1 MIIAAIV
8 AVVLFVLFIA
18 FLATYKVIPANEAHV
33 LVVMGGGRRIMS
45 PIASPRGD
53 GAEGEVRVKT
63 AYFFIPFLM
72 KREVMPLVNVRDD
85 IKDIQ
90 LNDLEM
96 APFVADVVAW
106 LRIEDPVKAASRLDF
121 TNGTPFVSLHQDLVG
136 IVQAIARTVSMK
148 QEILDIMRD
157 RKTFSTGVSTEVDLV
172 LKEWG
177 IALVNLEVN
186 DIRDGDGS
194 EVIQNYELMRKATIE
209 SLARIQVSKKNREAV
224 EAEQEN
230 IKLAEIAT
238 AESEKAFTIAQTTK
252 DEVIGVAIQGKDKR
266 IAVAEADTNKTKVDA
281 LRVLEVGTAEVK
293 KEAAVVTATGEGEAL
308 RIKGEKEADVIKLT
322 GAADASAIEAK
333 GLAEATAK
341 LKFAEALQKYNDAG
355 LGIEK
360 LYAWRDVKK
369 AFAEAQGKIAENA
382 EIKLVTSGKGMS
394 IFGMEMNAEN
404 GADLG
409 AMIEAMD
416 KEIDSGAVV
425 STIKKAV
432 KTATA
437 PKA

>member
-1 MIIAAIV
+1 MIITIAAALV
-8 AVVLFVLFIA
+8 AAFVLFLV

-33 LVVMGGGRRIMS
+33 LVVMGGGRKIMS
-45 PIASPRGD
+45 PLPSTD
-53 GAEGEVRVKT
+53 GAVKAKT

-72 KREVMPLVNVRDD
+72 KRNIMPLTNVRDD

-121 TNGTPFVSLHQDLVG
+121 SSGSPFQSLHNDLVG

-157 RKTFSTGVSTEVDLV
+157 RKTFSTGVSTEVDIV

-209 SLARIQVSKKNREAV
+209 SLARIQVATKNREAV
-224 EAEQEN
+224 EKEQEN
-230 IKLAEIAT
+230 LKLANIAT
-238 AESEKAFTIAQTTK
+238 AESEKAYTLAQTEK
-252 DEVIGVAIQGKDKR
+252 DEKIGIAVQGKEQR
-266 IAVAEADTNKTKVDA
+266 IAVAEADTNKTKVEA
-281 LRVLEVGTAEVK
+281 KRVLDVGTAEVVK
-293 KEAAVVTATGEGEAL
+293 QATITEAEGVGEAI
-308 RIKGEKEADVIKLT
+308 RIKGEKEAAIVSLNGKAE
-322 GAADASAIEAK
+322 GEAIEAK
-333 GLAEATAK
+333 GLAEAKAK
-341 LKFAEALQKYNDAG
+341 DAMAEALKKYNDAG
-355 LGIEK
+355 TTIEK
-360 LYAWRDVKK
+360 IRAWTEVKK

-382 EIKLVTSGKGMS
+382 EIKLVSSGQGTS
-394 IFGMEMNAEN
+394 IFGMDLNAET
-404 GADLG
+404 GASLG

-425 STIKKAV
+425 PALKRAVKKA
-432 KTATA
+432 TGAE
-437 PKA
+437 